1 MAIARAQK
9 NGMRIYDF
17 LAGDAHYKAR
27 LGQQMG
33 TLVWC
38 RDKKIAPACRRT
50 VCPQAMARR
59 PFHPFVRL
67 KTL

>member
-1 MAIARAQK
+1 MAITRAK
-9 NGMRIYDF
+9 ENGMRIYDF

-38 RDKKIAPACRRT
+38 RGQKDRPLLAAERF
-50 VCPQAMARR
+50 ARKLWR
-59 PFHPFVRL
+59 GVRSIRSSG
-67 KTL
+67 